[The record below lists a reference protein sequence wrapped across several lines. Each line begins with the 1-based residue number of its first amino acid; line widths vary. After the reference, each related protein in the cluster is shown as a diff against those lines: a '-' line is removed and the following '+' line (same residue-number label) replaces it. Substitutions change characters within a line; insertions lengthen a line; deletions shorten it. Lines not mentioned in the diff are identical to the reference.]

1 MSISTDAHSCKRM
14 KGLFALSPLLVFV
27 AIYLISSIVAGDFY
41 KVPISVAFMLASIY
55 AIAISR
61 GPMQQRVETFS
72 KGAGK
77 PGIMLMLWVFV
88 LAGAF
93 AASAKDIGC
102 IDSTVALMLRIV
114 PERFILP
121 GIFLTTCFVSMA
133 IGTSVGCIV
142 ALVPIAAGL
151 ATATG
156 SSLPLFVGVVVGGA
170 FFGDNLS
177 FISDTTIAATTS
189 QNCRMADKFR
199 ANVWLAFP
207 AAIVV
212 LATYAFMGQD
222 MNTPPTP
229 PTVDTIKI
237 IPYLAVLVAALAGLN
252 VMSVLTLGLVLTGV
266 IGVAKDS
273 TDLYGWM
280 GSMGNGIMG
289 MGELIIIT
297 MLAGGLFEMVRVA
310 GGVSYIISK
319 TTTHIH
325 GKRGAETVMGSLVA
339 MVDVC
344 TANNTVA
351 IITVSG
357 IAKQLSEKF
366 GIDPRRTASL
376 LDTFS
381 CIAQGIIPYGAQMLM
396 ASGLAKLSPIEIMPY
411 LYYPYA
417 LAAVTVASIVL
428 RFPKRYT
435 R

>member
-1 MSISTDAHSCKRM
+1 M

-252 VMSVLTLGLVLTGV
+252 VMSVLTLGIVLTGV
-266 IGVAKDS
+266 IGVATDS

-297 MLAGGLFEMVRVA
+297 ILAAGLLEVVAANGGIDALIEMVTRRV
-310 GGVSYIISK
+310 K
-319 TTTHIH
+319 
-325 GKRGAETVMGSLVA
+325 GKRGAEGCIALLVA
-339 MVDVC
+339 LVNCC

-351 IITVSG
+351 IITVG
-357 IAKQLSEKF
+357 NIAKKI
-366 GIDPRRTASL
+366 GDRYGVDNRKCASI
-376 LDTFS
+376 LDTMS
-381 CIAQGIIPYGAQMLM
+381 CCVQGMIPYGVQVLM
-396 ASGLAKLSPIEIMPY
+396 AAGLASVNPVSIVPY
-411 LYYPYA
+411 LYYP
-417 LAAVTVASIVL
+417 LCIGVATSLSILL
-428 RFPKRYT
+428 RLPRRYS
-435 R
+435 

>member
-1 MSISTDAHSCKRM
+1 
-14 KGLFALSPLLVFV
+14 
-27 AIYLISSIVAGDFY
+27 
-41 KVPISVAFMLASIY
+41 
-55 AIAISR
+55 
-61 GPMQQRVETFS
+61 
-72 KGAGK
+72 
-77 PGIMLMLWVFV
+77 
-88 LAGAF
+88 
-93 AASAKDIGC
+93 
-102 IDSTVALMLRIV
+102 
-114 PERFILP
+114 
-121 GIFLTTCFVSMA
+121 
-133 IGTSVGCIV
+133 
-142 ALVPIAAGL
+142 
-151 ATATG
+151 
-156 SSLPLFVGVVVGGA
+156 
-170 FFGDNLS
+170 
-177 FISDTTIAATTS
+177 
-189 QNCRMADKFR
+189 
-199 ANVWLAFP
+199 
-207 AAIVV
+207 
-212 LATYAFMGQD
+212 
-222 MNTPPTP
+222 
-229 PTVDTIKI
+229 
-237 IPYLAVLVAALAGLN
+237 
-252 VMSVLTLGLVLTGV
+252 MSVLTLGIMLTGV
-266 IGVAKDS
+266 IGVATDS

-396 ASGLAKLSPIEIMPY
+396 ASGLAKLSPVEILPY

>member
-14 KGLFALSPLLVFV
+14 KGWFALSPLLVFV

-177 FISDTTIAATTS
+177 LISDTTIAATTS

-252 VMSVLTLGLVLTGV
+252 VMSVLTLGIMLTGV
-266 IGVAKDS
+266 IVVA
-273 TDLYGWM
+273 T
-280 GSMGNGIMG
+280 
-289 MGELIIIT
+289 
-297 MLAGGLFEMVRVA
+297 
-310 GGVSYIISK
+310 
-319 TTTHIH
+319 
-325 GKRGAETVMGSLVA
+325 
-339 MVDVC
+339 
-344 TANNTVA
+344 
-351 IITVSG
+351 
-357 IAKQLSEKF
+357 
-366 GIDPRRTASL
+366 
-376 LDTFS
+376 
-381 CIAQGIIPYGAQMLM
+381 
-396 ASGLAKLSPIEIMPY
+396 
-411 LYYPYA
+411 
-417 LAAVTVASIVL
+417 
-428 RFPKRYT
+428 
-435 R
+435 

>member
-1 MSISTDAHSCKRM
+1 M

-27 AIYLISSIVAGDFY
+27 AIYLISSIVAGDFN
-41 KVPISVAFMLASIY
+41 KVPMLASIY

-207 AAIVV
+207 ASWCSRP
-212 LATYAFMGQD
+212 MPSWG
-222 MNTPPTP
+222 
-229 PTVDTIKI
+229 
-237 IPYLAVLVAALAGLN
+237 
-252 VMSVLTLGLVLTGV
+252 
-266 IGVAKDS
+266 
-273 TDLYGWM
+273 
-280 GSMGNGIMG
+280 
-289 MGELIIIT
+289 
-297 MLAGGLFEMVRVA
+297 
-310 GGVSYIISK
+310 K
-319 TTTHIH
+319 T
-325 GKRGAETVMGSLVA
+325 
-339 MVDVC
+339 
-344 TANNTVA
+344 
-351 IITVSG
+351 
-357 IAKQLSEKF
+357 
-366 GIDPRRTASL
+366 
-376 LDTFS
+376 
-381 CIAQGIIPYGAQMLM
+381 
-396 ASGLAKLSPIEIMPY
+396 
-411 LYYPYA
+411 
-417 LAAVTVASIVL
+417 
-428 RFPKRYT
+428 
-435 R
+435 